1 MNKNSNIGFIGLGN
15 MGKPI
20 FDNLNKKFSNIFC
33 FDKDKSKLKKNNFSS
48 SLIEIFKKC
57 KIIIFCIES
66 NEQIIDI
73 IKENTIQKNTVII
86 DLTSSLPDLTKKI
99 SSYLK
104 KFESHYVD
112 AGMSGGSSGASNGTL
127 TLMLGGSKTICKK
140 IDFILKTFSKNIFYL
155 GKSGN
160 GHLMKLLHNSVCHSI
175 FLINCEIL
183 NIAKSYGITDTDV
196 IDVFNKSNARSYI
209 SEKRF
214 PNNILNGKFNGKSSI
229 KNLKKDLKMMNL
241 ILKKSKSKKKYTIL
255 SNEILSKIDDKLNMK
270 DFTNIYKMWNKI

>member
-1 MNKNSNIGFIGLGN
+1 MNKNSNIGFVGLGN

-20 FDNLNKKFSNIFC
+20 FDNLNKEFSNVFC
-33 FDKDKSKLKKNNFSS
+33 FDKDTSKLKINKFSS
-48 SLIEIFKKC
+48 SLNEIFEKC

-73 IKENTIQKNTVII
+73 IKENAIKKNTIII
-86 DLTSSLPDLTKKI
+86 DLTSSLPELTKQI

-104 KFESHYVD
+104 IFESHYID
-112 AGMSGGSSGASNGTL
+112 AGMSGGALGASNGTL

-140 IDFILKTFSKNIFYL
+140 IDFILKTFAKNIFYL

-209 SEKRF
+209 SENRF
-214 PNNILNGKFNGKSSI
+214 PNNILNGKFNGKSTI
-229 KNLKKDLKMMNL
+229 KNLKKDLKMMNS
-241 ILKKSKSKKKYTIL
+241 ILKNSKSKKKYTEL
-255 SNEILSKIDDKLNMK
+255 SNEILSKIDDRLNME
-270 DFTNIYKMWNKI
+270 DFTNIYKMWDKI

>member
-1 MNKNSNIGFIGLGN
+1 MNKNSNIGFVGLGN

-20 FDNLNKKFSNIFC
+20 FDNLNKEFSNVFC
-33 FDKDKSKLKKNNFSS
+33 FDKDTSKLKMNKFSS
-48 SLIEIFKKC
+48 SLNEIFEKC

-73 IKENTIQKNTVII
+73 IKENAIKKNTIII
-86 DLTSSLPDLTKKI
+86 DLTSSLPELTKQI

-104 KFESHYVD
+104 IFESHYID
-112 AGMSGGSSGASNGTL
+112 AGMSGGALGASNGTL

-140 IDFILKTFSKNIFYL
+140 IDFILKTFAKNIFYL

-160 GHLMKLLHNSVCHSI
+160 GHLMKLLDNSVCHSI

-209 SEKRF
+209 SESRF

-229 KNLKKDLKMMNL
+229 KNLKKDLKMINL
-241 ILKKSKSKKKYTIL
+241 ILKNSKSKKRYTEL
-255 SNEILSKIDDKLNMK
+255 SNEILSKIDDKLNME
-270 DFTNIYKMWNKI
+270 DFTNIYKIWDKI

>member
-1 MNKNSNIGFIGLGN
+1 MNENSNIGFIGLGN

-20 FDNLNKKFSNIFC
+20 FDHLNKKFSNIFC
-33 FDKDKSKLKKNNFSS
+33 FDQDTSKLKKNNFSS
-48 SLIEIFKKC
+48 SLIEIFEKC

-73 IKENTIQKNTVII
+73 IKENKIKKNTVIV

-104 KFESHYVD
+104 KFESHYID
-112 AGMSGGSSGASNGTL
+112 AGMSGGASGATNGTL

-140 IDFILKTFSKNIFYL
+140 IDFILNTFAKNIFYL

-209 SEKRF
+209 SESRF

-229 KNLKKDLKMMNL
+229 KNLKKDLKMISL
-241 ILKKSKSKKKYTIL
+241 ILKNTKSKKKYTEL
-255 SNEILSKIDDKLNMK
+255 SNKILSKIDDKLNME
-270 DFTNIYKMWNKI
+270 DFTNIYKIWDKI

>member
-1 MNKNSNIGFIGLGN
+1 MNKNSNIGFVGLGN

-20 FDNLNKKFSNIFC
+20 FDNLNREFSNVFC
-33 FDKDKSKLKKNNFSS
+33 FDKDTSKLKINKFSS
-48 SLIEIFKKC
+48 SLNEIFEKC

-73 IKENTIQKNTVII
+73 IKENAIKKNTIII
-86 DLTSSLPDLTKKI
+86 DLTSSLPELTKQI

-104 KFESHYVD
+104 IFESHYID
-112 AGMSGGSSGASNGTL
+112 AGMSGGALGASNGTL

-140 IDFILKTFSKNIFYL
+140 IDFILKTFAKNIFYL

-209 SEKRF
+209 SENRF
-214 PNNILNGKFNGKSSI
+214 PNNILNGKFNGKSTI
-229 KNLKKDLKMMNL
+229 KNLKKDLKMMNS
-241 ILKKSKSKKKYTIL
+241 ILKNSKSKKKYTEL
-255 SNEILSKIDDKLNMK
+255 SNEILSKIDDKLNME
-270 DFTNIYKMWNKI
+270 DFTNIYKMWDKI

>member
-1 MNKNSNIGFIGLGN
+1 MNENSNIGFIGLGN

-20 FDNLNKKFSNIFC
+20 FDHLNKKFSNIFC
-33 FDKDKSKLKKNNFSS
+33 FDKDTSKLKKNNFSS
-48 SLIEIFKKC
+48 SLIEIFEKC

-73 IKENTIQKNTVII
+73 IKENKIKKNTVIV

-104 KFESHYVD
+104 KFESHYID
-112 AGMSGGSSGASNGTL
+112 AGMSGGASGATNGTL

-140 IDFILKTFSKNIFYL
+140 IDFILNTFAKNIFYL

-183 NIAKSYGITDTDV
+183 NVAKSYGITDTDV

-209 SEKRF
+209 SESRF

-241 ILKKSKSKKKYTIL
+241 ILKNSKIKKNYTEL
-255 SNEILSKIDDKLNMK
+255 SNEILSNIDDKFNMK
-270 DFTNIYKMWNKI
+270 DFTHIYKMWNKT

>member
-20 FDNLNKKFSNIFC
+20 FDHLNEKFSNIFC

-48 SLIEIFKKC
+48 SLIEIFEKC

-73 IKENTIQKNTVII
+73 IKENKIKKNTVIV

-104 KFESHYVD
+104 KFESHYID
-112 AGMSGGSSGASNGTL
+112 AGMSGGASGASNGTL

-140 IDFILKTFSKNIFYL
+140 IDFILKTFAKNIFYL

-183 NIAKSYGITDTDV
+183 NIAKSYGIADTNV

-209 SEKRF
+209 SENRF

-229 KNLKKDLKMMNL
+229 KNLKKDLKMMNI
-241 ILKKSKSKKKYTIL
+241 ILKNSKSKKKYTKL
-255 SNEILSKIDDKLNMK
+255 SNEILSKIDDQFDME
-270 DFTNIYKMWNKI
+270 DFTNIYKIWDKI

>member
-1 MNKNSNIGFIGLGN
+1 MNKNSNIGFVGLGN

-20 FDNLNKKFSNIFC
+20 FDNLNKEFSNIFC
-33 FDKDKSKLKKNNFSS
+33 FDKDKSKLKINKFSS
-48 SLIEIFKKC
+48 SLNEIFEKC

-73 IKENTIQKNTVII
+73 IKENTIKKNTIII
-86 DLTSSLPDLTKKI
+86 DLTSSLPELTKQI

-104 KFESHYVD
+104 KFDSHYID
-112 AGMSGGSSGASNGTL
+112 AGMSGGAIGASNGTL

-140 IDFILKTFSKNIFYL
+140 IDFILKIFAKNIFYL

-209 SEKRF
+209 SENRF
-214 PNNILNGKFNGKSSI
+214 PNNILNGKFNGKSTI
-229 KNLKKDLKMMNL
+229 KNLKKDLKMMNS
-241 ILKKSKSKKKYTIL
+241 ILKNSKSKKKYTELSNTIL
-255 SNEILSKIDDKLNMK
+255 SEIDDKLNME
-270 DFTNIYKMWNKI
+270 DFTNIYKMWEKI

>member
-1 MNKNSNIGFIGLGN
+1 MNKNSNIGFVGLGN

-20 FDNLNKKFSNIFC
+20 FDNLNKEFSNVFC
-33 FDKDKSKLKKNNFSS
+33 FDKDTSKLKINKFSS
-48 SLIEIFKKC
+48 SLNEIFEKC

-73 IKENTIQKNTVII
+73 IKENTIKKNTIII
-86 DLTSSLPDLTKKI
+86 DLTSSLPELTKQI

-104 KFESHYVD
+104 IFESHYID
-112 AGMSGGSSGASNGTL
+112 AGMSGGALGASNGTL

-140 IDFILKTFSKNIFYL
+140 IDFILKTFAKNIFYL

-209 SEKRF
+209 SENRF
-214 PNNILNGKFNGKSSI
+214 PNNILNGKFNGKSTI
-229 KNLKKDLKMMNL
+229 KNLKKYLKMMNS
-241 ILKKSKSKKKYTIL
+241 ILKNSKSKKKYTEL
-255 SNEILSKIDDKLNMK
+255 SDKILSKIDDKLDME
-270 DFTNIYKMWNKI
+270 DFTNIYKMWDNI

>member
-1 MNKNSNIGFIGLGN
+1 MNKNSNIGFVGLGN

-20 FDNLNKKFSNIFC
+20 FDNLNKEFSNVFC
-33 FDKDKSKLKKNNFSS
+33 FDKDTSKLKINKFSS
-48 SLIEIFKKC
+48 SLNEIFEKC

-73 IKENTIQKNTVII
+73 IKENAIKKNTIII
-86 DLTSSLPDLTKKI
+86 DLTSSLPELTKKI

-104 KFESHYVD
+104 KFEAHYVD
-112 AGMSGGSSGASNGTL
+112 AGMSGGASGASNGTL

-140 IDFILKTFSKNIFYL
+140 INYILKTFAKNIFYL
-155 GKSGN
+155 GESGN
-160 GHLMKLLHNSVCHSI
+160 GHMMKLLHNSVCHSI

-183 NIAKSYGITDTDV
+183 NIAKSYGIRDTDV

-209 SEKRF
+209 SESRF

-229 KNLKKDLKMMNL
+229 KNLKKDLKMINL
-241 ILKKSKSKKKYTIL
+241 ILKNSKSKKRYTEL
-255 SNEILSKIDDKLNMK
+255 SNEILSKIDDKLNME
-270 DFTNIYKMWNKI
+270 DFTNIYKIWDKI

>member
-1 MNKNSNIGFIGLGN
+1 MNKNSNIGFVGLGN

-20 FDNLNKKFSNIFC
+20 FDNLNKEFSNVFC
-33 FDKDKSKLKKNNFSS
+33 FDKDTSKLKINKFSY
-48 SLIEIFKKC
+48 SLNEIFEKC

-73 IKENTIQKNTVII
+73 IKENAIKKNTIII
-86 DLTSSLPDLTKKI
+86 DLTSSLPELTKQI

-104 KFESHYVD
+104 IFESHYID
-112 AGMSGGSSGASNGTL
+112 AGMSGGALGASNGTL

-140 IDFILKTFSKNIFYL
+140 IDFILKTFAKNIFYL

-209 SEKRF
+209 SENRF
-214 PNNILNGKFNGKSSI
+214 PNNILNGKFNGKSTI
-229 KNLKKDLKMMNL
+229 KNLKKDLKMMNS
-241 ILKKSKSKKKYTIL
+241 ILKNSKSKKKYTEL
-255 SNEILSKIDDKLNMK
+255 SNEILSKIDDKLNME
-270 DFTNIYKMWNKI
+270 DFTNIYKMWDKI

>member
-1 MNKNSNIGFIGLGN
+1 MNKNSNIGFVGLGN

-20 FDNLNKKFSNIFC
+20 FDNLNKEFSNVFC
-33 FDKDKSKLKKNNFSS
+33 FDKDTSKLKINKFSS
-48 SLIEIFKKC
+48 SLNEIFEKC

-73 IKENTIQKNTVII
+73 IKENAIKKNTIII
-86 DLTSSLPDLTKKI
+86 DLTSSLPELTKQI

-104 KFESHYVD
+104 IFESHYID
-112 AGMSGGSSGASNGTL
+112 AGMSGGALGASNGTL

-140 IDFILKTFSKNIFYL
+140 IDFILKTFAKNIFYL

-209 SEKRF
+209 SENRF
-214 PNNILNGKFNGKSSI
+214 PNNILNGKFNGKSTI
-229 KNLKKDLKMMNL
+229 KNLKKDLKMMNS
-241 ILKKSKSKKKYTIL
+241 ILKNSKSKKKYTEL
-255 SNEILSKIDDKLNMK
+255 SNEILSKIDDELNME
-270 DFTNIYKMWNKI
+270 DFTNIYKMWDKI

>member
-1 MNKNSNIGFIGLGN
+1 MNENSNIGFIGLGN

-20 FDNLNKKFSNIFC
+20 FDHLNKKFSNIFC
-33 FDKDKSKLKKNNFSS
+33 FDQDTSKLKKNNFSS
-48 SLIEIFKKC
+48 SLIEIFEKC

-73 IKENTIQKNTVII
+73 IKENKVKKNTVIV

-104 KFESHYVD
+104 KFESHYID
-112 AGMSGGSSGASNGTL
+112 AGMSGGASGATNGTL

-140 IDFILKTFSKNIFYL
+140 IDFILNTFAKNIFYL

-183 NIAKSYGITDTDV
+183 NVAKSYGITDTDV

-209 SEKRF
+209 SESRF

-241 ILKKSKSKKKYTIL
+241 ILKNSKSKKRYTEL
-255 SNEILSKIDDKLNMK
+255 SNEILSKIDDKLNME
-270 DFTNIYKMWNKI
+270 DFTNIYKIWDKI

>member
-1 MNKNSNIGFIGLGN
+1 MNENSNIGFIGLGN

-20 FDNLNKKFSNIFC
+20 FDHLNKNFSNIFC
-33 FDKDKSKLKKNNFSS
+33 FDNDTSKLKKNNSSS
-48 SLIEIFKKC
+48 SLIEIFEKC

-73 IKENTIQKNTVII
+73 IKKNTIKKNTVIV

-104 KFESHYVD
+104 KFESHYID
-112 AGMSGGSSGASNGTL
+112 AGMSGGALGASNGTL

-140 IDFILKTFSKNIFYL
+140 IDFILKTFAKNIFYL

-209 SEKRF
+209 SESRF

-229 KNLKKDLKMMNL
+229 KNLKKDLKMINL
-241 ILKKSKSKKKYTIL
+241 ILKNSKSKKRYTEL
-255 SNEILSKIDDKLNMK
+255 SNEILSKIDDKLNME
-270 DFTNIYKMWNKI
+270 DFTNIYKIWDKI

>member
-1 MNKNSNIGFIGLGN
+1 MNNNSNIGLIGLGN

-20 FDNLNKKFSNIFC
+20 FNHLNKKFSRVFC
-33 FDKDKSKLKKNNFSS
+33 FDKDTSRLKKNNFSS
-48 SLIEIFKKC
+48 SLIEIFEKC
-57 KIIIFCIES
+57 RVIIFCIES
-66 NEQIIDI
+66 NEQVIDI
-73 IKENTIQKNTVII
+73 IKENKIKKNTVIV

-104 KFESHYVD
+104 KFESHYID
-112 AGMSGGSSGASNGTL
+112 AGMSGGASGASNGTL
-127 TLMLGGSKTICKK
+127 TLMLGGSKIICKK
-140 IDFILKTFSKNIFYL
+140 IDFILKTFAKNIFYL

-183 NIAKSYGITDTDV
+183 NVAKSYGITDTDV

-209 SEKRF
+209 SESRF

-229 KNLKKDLKMMNL
+229 KNLKKDLKMINL
-241 ILKKSKSKKKYTIL
+241 ILKNSKSKKRYTEL
-255 SNEILSKIDDKLNMK
+255 SNEILSKIDDKLNME
-270 DFTNIYKMWNKI
+270 DFTNIYKMWDKI

>member
-15 MGKPI
+15 MGQPI
-20 FDNLNKKFSNIFC
+20 FDNLNKEFLNIFC
-33 FDKDKSKLKKNNFSS
+33 FDKDMSKIKNNRYSS
-48 SLIEIFKKC
+48 SLYKIFENC

-73 IKENTIQKNTVII
+73 IKENIIKKNTIII
-86 DLTSSLPDLTKKI
+86 DLTSSLPDLTKTI

-104 KFESHYVD
+104 KFKSHYVD
-112 AGMSGGSSGASNGTL
+112 AGMSGGASGAKNGSL
-127 TLMLGGSKTICKK
+127 TLMLGGNKTICKK
-140 IDFILKTFSKNIFYL
+140 IDYILKTFAKNIFYL

-160 GHLMKLLHNSVCHSI
+160 GHMMKLLHNSVCHSI

-183 NIAKSYGITDTDV
+183 NIARSYGINDTDV

-209 SEKRF
+209 SENRF
-214 PNNILNGKFNGKSSI
+214 QNNILNGKFNGKSSI
-229 KNLKKDLKMMNL
+229 KNLKKDLKMINS
-241 ILKKSKSKKKYTIL
+241 ILKNSKSKKKYTEL

>member
-1 MNKNSNIGFIGLGN
+1 MNENSNIGFIGLGN

-20 FDNLNKKFSNIFC
+20 FDHLNKKFSNIFC
-33 FDKDKSKLKKNNFSS
+33 FDQDTSKLKKNNFSS
-48 SLIEIFKKC
+48 SLIEIFEKC

-73 IKENTIQKNTVII
+73 IKENKVKKNTVIV

-104 KFESHYVD
+104 KFESHYID
-112 AGMSGGSSGASNGTL
+112 AGMSGGASGATNGTL

-140 IDFILKTFSKNIFYL
+140 IDFILKTFAKNIFYL

-160 GHLMKLLHNSVCHSI
+160 GHMMKLLHNSVCHSI

-183 NIAKSYGITDTDV
+183 NVAKSYGITDTDV

-209 SEKRF
+209 SESRF

-229 KNLKKDLKMMNL
+229 KNLKKDLKMINL
-241 ILKKSKSKKKYTIL
+241 ILKNSKSKKRYTEL
-255 SNEILSKIDDKLNMK
+255 SNEILSKIDDKLNME
-270 DFTNIYKMWNKI
+270 DFTNIYKIWDKI

>member
-20 FDNLNKKFSNIFC
+20 FDHLNKKFSNIFC
-33 FDKDKSKLKKNNFSS
+33 FDQDTSKLKKNNFSS
-48 SLIEIFKKC
+48 SLIEIFEKC
-57 KIIIFCIES
+57 KIIIFCFES

-73 IKENTIQKNTVII
+73 IKENKIKKNTVIV

-104 KFESHYVD
+104 KFDSHYID
-112 AGMSGGSSGASNGTL
+112 AVMSGGASGATDGSL

-140 IDFILKTFSKNIFYL
+140 IDFILNTFAKNIFYL

-183 NIAKSYGITDTDV
+183 NVAKSYGITDTDV

-209 SEKRF
+209 SESRF

-229 KNLKKDLKMMNL
+229 KNLKKDLKMINL
-241 ILKKSKSKKKYTIL
+241 ILKNSKSKNRYTEL
-255 SNEILSKIDDKLNMK
+255 SNEILSKIDDKLNME
-270 DFTNIYKMWNKI
+270 DFTNIYKIWDKI

>member
-1 MNKNSNIGFIGLGN
+1 MNKNLNIGFIGLGN
-15 MGKPI
+15 MGQPI
-20 FDNLNKKFSNIFC
+20 FDNLNKQFSNIFC
-33 FDKDKSKLKKNNFSS
+33 FDKDISKIKNNNFSC
-48 SLIEIFKKC
+48 SLNYIFENC

-66 NEQIIDI
+66 NEQIINI
-73 IKENTIQKNTVII
+73 IKENKIKKNTVIV
-86 DLTSSLPDLTKKI
+86 DLTSSLPDLTQKI

-104 KFESHYVD
+104 KFESHYID
-112 AGMSGGSSGASNGTL
+112 AGMSGGALGATNGTL

-140 IDFILKTFSKNIFYL
+140 IDFILKIFAKNIFYL

-183 NIAKSYGITDTDV
+183 NIAKTYGIADIDV

-209 SEKRF
+209 SERRF
-214 PNNILNGKFNGKSSI
+214 PNNILNGKFNGRSSI

-241 ILKKSKSKKKYTIL
+241 ILKNSKSKKKYTEL
-255 SNEILSKIDDKLNMK
+255 SNEILSKIDDKLNME
-270 DFTNIYKMWNKI
+270 DFTNIYKIWDKI

>member
-1 MNKNSNIGFIGLGN
+1 MNKNSNIGFVGLGN

-20 FDNLNKKFSNIFC
+20 FDNLNKEFSNVFG
-33 FDKDKSKLKKNNFSS
+33 FDKDTSKLKINEFSS
-48 SLIEIFKKC
+48 SLNEIFEKC

-73 IKENTIQKNTVII
+73 IKENAIKKNTIII
-86 DLTSSLPDLTKKI
+86 DLTSSLPELTKQI

-104 KFESHYVD
+104 IFESHYID
-112 AGMSGGSSGASNGTL
+112 AGMSGGALGASNGTL

-140 IDFILKTFSKNIFYL
+140 IDFILKTFAKNIFYL

-209 SEKRF
+209 SENRF
-214 PNNILNGKFNGKSSI
+214 PNNILNGKFNGKSTI
-229 KNLKKDLKMMNL
+229 KNLKKDLKMMNS
-241 ILKKSKSKKKYTIL
+241 ILKNSKSKKKYTEL
-255 SNEILSKIDDKLNMK
+255 SNEILSKIDDKLNME

>member
-33 FDKDKSKLKKNNFSS
+33 FDNDTSKLKKNNFSS
-48 SLIEIFKKC
+48 SLIEIFEKC

-73 IKENTIQKNTVII
+73 IKENKIKKNTVIV
-86 DLTSSLPDLTKKI
+86 DLTSSLPELTKKI
-99 SSYLK
+99 SSYLEK
-104 KFESHYVD
+104 YESHYID
-112 AGMSGGSSGASNGTL
+112 AGMSGGASGATNGTL
-127 TLMLGGSKTICKK
+127 TLMLGGDKNICKK
-140 IDFILKTFSKNIFYL
+140 IEFILNTFAKNIFYL

-183 NIAKSYGITDTDV
+183 NIAKSYGIADTDV

-209 SEKRF
+209 SESRF

-229 KNLKKDLKMMNL
+229 KNLKKDLKMINL
-241 ILKKSKSKKKYTIL
+241 ILKNSKSKKRYTEL
-255 SNEILSKIDDKLNMK
+255 SNEILSKIDDKLNME
-270 DFTNIYKMWNKI
+270 DFTNIYKIWDKI

>member
-1 MNKNSNIGFIGLGN
+1 MNRNSNIGFIGLGN

-20 FDNLNKKFSNIFC
+20 FNHLNKNFSNIFC
-33 FDKDKSKLKKNNFSS
+33 FDKNLSKLKKNNFSS
-48 SLIEIFKKC
+48 SLIEIFEKC
-57 KIIIFCIES
+57 KIIIFCVES

-73 IKENTIQKNTVII
+73 LKENKIKKNTVIV

-104 KFESHYVD
+104 KHESHYID
-112 AGMSGGSSGASNGTL
+112 AGMSGGASGATNGTL

-140 IDFILKTFSKNIFYL
+140 IDYILKTFAKNIFYL

-160 GHLMKLLHNSVCHSI
+160 GHMMKLLHNSVCHSI

-183 NIAKSYGITDTDV
+183 NIAKSYGINDTDV

-209 SEKRF
+209 SESRF

-229 KNLKKDLKMMNL
+229 KNLKKDLGMMNL
-241 ILKKSKSKKKYTIL
+241 ILKKSNSKKKYTEL
-255 SNEILSKIDDKLNMK
+255 SNEILSKIDDNLDMK
-270 DFTNIYKMWNKI
+270 DFTNIYKMWDKI

>member
-1 MNKNSNIGFIGLGN
+1 MNNNSNIGFIGLGN

-20 FDNLNKKFSNIFC
+20 FDNLNKKFSNIYC
-33 FDKDKSKLKKNNFSS
+33 FDNDSSKLKKNNFSA
-48 SLIEIFKKC
+48 SLDEIFEKC

-73 IKENTIQKNTVII
+73 IKENNIKKNTIII
-86 DLTSSLPDLTKKI
+86 DLTSSLPELTKKI

-104 KFESHYVD
+104 KFEAHYVD
-112 AGMSGGSSGASNGTL
+112 AGMSGGASGASNGTL

-140 IDFILKTFSKNIFYL
+140 INYILKTFAKNIFYL

-160 GHLMKLLHNSVCHSI
+160 GHMMKLLHNSVCHSI
-175 FLINCEIL
+175 FLLNCEIL
-183 NIAKSYGITDTDV
+183 NIAKSYGINDIDV

-209 SEKRF
+209 SESRF

-241 ILKKSKSKKKYTIL
+241 ILKKSKSKKKYTEL
-255 SNEILSKIDDKLNMK
+255 SNEILSKIDDNLDMK
-270 DFTNIYKMWNKI
+270 DFTNIYKMWDKI

>member
-1 MNKNSNIGFIGLGN
+1 MNRNSNIGFIGLGN

-33 FDKDKSKLKKNNFSS
+33 FDKDLSKLTKNNFSS
-48 SLIEIFKKC
+48 SLIEIFEKC
-57 KIIIFCIES
+57 KIIIFCVES

-73 IKENTIQKNTVII
+73 IKENKIKKNTVIV

-104 KFESHYVD
+104 KYESHYID
-112 AGMSGGSSGASNGTL
+112 AGMSGGASGATNGTL

-140 IDFILKTFSKNIFYL
+140 IDYILKTFAKNIFYL

-160 GHLMKLLHNSVCHSI
+160 GHMMKLLHNSVCHSI

-196 IDVFNKSNARSYI
+196 IEVFNKSNARSYI
-209 SEKRF
+209 SESRF
-214 PNNILNGKFNGKSSI
+214 PNNILNGKYNGKSSI
-229 KNLKKDLKMMNL
+229 KNLKKDLGMINL
-241 ILKKSKSKKKYTIL
+241 ILKKSNSKKKYTEL
-255 SNEILSKIDDKLNMK
+255 SNEILSKIDDNLDMK
-270 DFTNIYKMWNKI
+270 DFTNIYKMWDKI

>member
-33 FDKDKSKLKKNNFSS
+33 FDKNISKLKKNNFSS
-48 SLIEIFKKC
+48 SLIEIFEKC
-57 KIIIFCIES
+57 SVIIFCIES
-66 NEQIIDI
+66 NKQVIDI
-73 IKENTIQKNTVII
+73 IKENKIKKNTII
-86 DLTSSLPDLTKKI
+86 VDLTSSLPDLTRKI

-104 KFESHYVD
+104 KFESHYID
-112 AGMSGGSSGASNGTL
+112 AGMSGGASGATNGTL

-140 IDFILKTFSKNIFYL
+140 IDFILNTFAKNIFYL

-183 NIAKSYGITDTDV
+183 NIAKSYGITDTNV

-209 SEKRF
+209 SENRF
-214 PNNILNGKFNGKSSI
+214 PNNILNGKFNGKSTI
-229 KNLKKDLKMMNL
+229 KNLKKDLKMMNS
-241 ILKKSKSKKKYTIL
+241 ILKNSKNKKKYTEL
-255 SNEILSKIDDKLNMK
+255 SNEILSKIDDKLNME
-270 DFTNIYKMWNKI
+270 DFTNIYKMWDKI

>member
-1 MNKNSNIGFIGLGN
+1 MNKNSNIGFVGLGN

-20 FDNLNKKFSNIFC
+20 FDNLNKEFSNVFC
-33 FDKDKSKLKKNNFSS
+33 FDKDTSKLKINKFSS
-48 SLIEIFKKC
+48 SLNEIFEKC

-66 NEQIIDI
+66 NKQIIDI
-73 IKENTIQKNTVII
+73 IKENVIKKNTIII
-86 DLTSSLPDLTKKI
+86 DLTSSLPELTKQI

-104 KFESHYVD
+104 KFESHYID
-112 AGMSGGSSGASNGTL
+112 AGMSGGALGASNGTL

-140 IDFILKTFSKNIFYL
+140 IDFILKTFAKNIFYL

-196 IDVFNKSNARSYI
+196 IDVCNKSNARSYI
-209 SEKRF
+209 SENRF
-214 PNNILNGKFNGKSSI
+214 PNNILNGKFNGKSTI
-229 KNLKKDLKMMNL
+229 KNLKTDLKMMNL
-241 ILKKSKSKKKYTIL
+241 ILKNSKSKKKYTEL
-255 SNEILSKIDDKLNMK
+255 SNKILSKIDDKFNME
-270 DFTNIYKMWNKI
+270 DFTNIYKMWDKI

>member
-1 MNKNSNIGFIGLGN
+1 MNKNSNIGFVGLGN

-20 FDNLNKKFSNIFC
+20 FDNLNKEFSNVFC
-33 FDKDKSKLKKNNFSS
+33 FDKDTSKLKINKFSS
-48 SLIEIFKKC
+48 SLNEIFEKC

-73 IKENTIQKNTVII
+73 IKENAIKKNTIII
-86 DLTSSLPDLTKKI
+86 DLTSSLPELTKQI

-104 KFESHYVD
+104 IFESHYID
-112 AGMSGGSSGASNGTL
+112 AGMSGGALGASNGTL

-140 IDFILKTFSKNIFYL
+140 IDFILKTFAKNIFYL

-209 SEKRF
+209 SENRF

-241 ILKKSKSKKKYTIL
+241 ILKNSKSKKRYTEL
-255 SNEILSKIDDKLNMK
+255 SNEILSKIDDKLNME
-270 DFTNIYKMWNKI
+270 DFTNIYKMWDKI

>member
-20 FDNLNKKFSNIFC
+20 FDNLNKKFSNIYC
-33 FDKDKSKLKKNNFSS
+33 FDNDTSKLKENNLSS
-48 SLIEIFKKC
+48 SLIEIFEKC
-57 KIIIFCIES
+57 EIIIFCIES

-73 IKENTIQKNTVII
+73 IKENKIKKNTVIV

-112 AGMSGGSSGASNGTL
+112 AGMSGGASGAKNGTL
-127 TLMLGGSKTICKK
+127 TLMLGGDKTICKK
-140 IDFILKTFSKNIFYL
+140 IDFILNTFAKNIFYL

-160 GHLMKLLHNSVCHSI
+160 GHMMKLLHNSVCHSI

-183 NIAKSYGITDTDV
+183 NIAKSYGIADTNV

-209 SEKRF
+209 SESRF

-241 ILKKSKSKKKYTIL
+241 ILKNSKSKKKYTEL
-255 SNEILSKIDDKLNMK
+255 SNKILSKIDDKFNME
-270 DFTNIYKMWNKI
+270 DFTNIYKMWDKI

>member
-20 FDNLNKKFSNIFC
+20 FDNLNKKFSNIYC
-33 FDKDKSKLKKNNFSS
+33 FDNDTSKLKENNFSS
-48 SLIEIFKKC
+48 SLIEIFEKC

-73 IKENTIQKNTVII
+73 IKENKIKKNTVIV

-99 SSYLK
+99 SYYLK
-104 KFESHYVD
+104 KFESYYVD
-112 AGMSGGSSGASNGTL
+112 AGMSGGASGAKNGTL
-127 TLMLGGSKTICKK
+127 TLMLGGDKTICKK
-140 IDFILKTFSKNIFYL
+140 IEFILNTFAKNIFYL

-160 GHLMKLLHNSVCHSI
+160 GHMMKLLHNSVCHSI

-183 NIAKSYGITDTDV
+183 NIAKSYGIADTNV

-209 SEKRF
+209 SESRF

-241 ILKKSKSKKKYTIL
+241 ILKNSKSKKKYTEL
-255 SNEILSKIDDKLNMK
+255 SNKILSKIDDKFNME

>member
-1 MNKNSNIGFIGLGN
+1 MNNNSNIGFIGLGN

-20 FDNLNKKFSNIFC
+20 FDHLNKKFSRIFC
-33 FDKDKSKLKKNNFSS
+33 FDKDTSKLKKNNFSS

-66 NEQIIDI
+66 NEQIIEI
-73 IKENTIQKNTVII
+73 IKENKIKKNTVIV

-104 KFESHYVD
+104 KFESHYID
-112 AGMSGGSSGASNGTL
+112 AGMSGGASGATNGTL

-140 IDFILKTFSKNIFYL
+140 IDFILNTFAKNIFYL

-183 NIAKSYGITDTDV
+183 NVAKSYGITDTDV

-209 SEKRF
+209 SESRF

-229 KNLKKDLKMMNL
+229 KNLKKDLKMINL
-241 ILKKSKSKKKYTIL
+241 ILKNSKSKKRYTEL
-255 SNEILSKIDDKLNMK
+255 SNEILSKIDDKLNME
-270 DFTNIYKMWNKI
+270 DFTNIYKMWDKI

>member
-1 MNKNSNIGFIGLGN
+1 MNKNSNIGFVGLGN

-20 FDNLNKKFSNIFC
+20 FDNLNKEFSNVFC
-33 FDKDKSKLKKNNFSS
+33 FDKDASKLKINKFSS
-48 SLIEIFKKC
+48 SLNEIFEKC

-66 NEQIIDI
+66 NDQIIDI
-73 IKENTIQKNTVII
+73 IKENAIKKNTIII
-86 DLTSSLPDLTKKI
+86 DLTSSLPELTKQI

-104 KFESHYVD
+104 IFESHYID
-112 AGMSGGSSGASNGTL
+112 AGMSGGASGASNGTL

-140 IDFILKTFSKNIFYL
+140 IDFILKTFAKNIFYL

-183 NIAKSYGITDTDV
+183 NIAKSYGITDTNV

-209 SEKRF
+209 SENRF
-214 PNNILNGKFNGKSSI
+214 PNNILNGKFNGKSTI
-229 KNLKKDLKMMNL
+229 KNLKKDLKMINL
-241 ILKKSKSKKKYTIL
+241 ILKNSKSKKRYTEL
-255 SNEILSKIDDKLNMK
+255 SNEILSKIDDKLNME
-270 DFTNIYKMWNKI
+270 DFTNIYKIWDKI

>member
-1 MNKNSNIGFIGLGN
+1 MNKNSNIGFVGLGN

-20 FDNLNKKFSNIFC
+20 FDNLNKEFSNVFG
-33 FDKDKSKLKKNNFSS
+33 FDKDTSKLKINEFSS
-48 SLIEIFKKC
+48 SLNEIFEKC

-73 IKENTIQKNTVII
+73 IKENAIKKNTIII
-86 DLTSSLPDLTKKI
+86 DLTSSLPELTKQI

-104 KFESHYVD
+104 IFKSHYID
-112 AGMSGGSSGASNGTL
+112 AGMSGGASGATNGTL

-140 IDFILKTFSKNIFYL
+140 IDFILNTFAKNIFYL

-183 NIAKSYGITDTDV
+183 NVAKSYGITDTDV
-196 IDVFNKSNARSYI
+196 INVFNKSNARSYI
-209 SEKRF
+209 SESRF

-229 KNLKKDLKMMNL
+229 KNLKKDLKMINL
-241 ILKKSKSKKKYTIL
+241 ILKNSKSKKRYTEL
-255 SNEILSKIDDKLNMK
+255 SNEILSKIDDKLDME
-270 DFTNIYKMWNKI
+270 DFTNIYKMWDKI

>member
-1 MNKNSNIGFIGLGN
+1 MNENSNIGFIGLGN

-20 FDNLNKKFSNIFC
+20 FDHLNKKFSNIFC
-33 FDKDKSKLKKNNFSS
+33 FDQDTSKLKKNNFSS
-48 SLIEIFKKC
+48 SLIEIFEKC

-73 IKENTIQKNTVII
+73 IKENKIKKNTVFV

-104 KFESHYVD
+104 KFESHYID
-112 AGMSGGSSGASNGTL
+112 AGMSGGASGATNGTL
-127 TLMLGGSKTICKK
+127 TLMLGGNKNICKK
-140 IDFILKTFSKNIFYL
+140 IDFILNTFAKNIFYL

-160 GHLMKLLHNSVCHSI
+160 GHLVKLLHNSVCHSI

-183 NIAKSYGITDTDV
+183 NIAKSYGIADTDV

-209 SEKRF
+209 SESRF
-214 PNNILNGKFNGKSSI
+214 PNNIFNGKFNGKSSI
-229 KNLKKDLKMMNL
+229 KNLKKDLKMINL
-241 ILKKSKSKKKYTIL
+241 ILKNSKSKKKYTEV
-255 SNEILSKIDDKLNMK
+255 SNDILSKIDEKLNMK
-270 DFTNIYKMWNKI
+270 DFTNIYKMWDKI

>member
-20 FDNLNKKFSNIFC
+20 FDNLNKKFSNIFY
-33 FDKDKSKLKKNNFSS
+33 FDKDTSKLKKNNFSS
-48 SLIEIFKKC
+48 SLIEIFEKC

-73 IKENTIQKNTVII
+73 IKENKIKKNTVIV

-99 SSYLK
+99 SYYLK

-112 AGMSGGSSGASNGTL
+112 AGMSGGASGATNGTL
-127 TLMLGGSKTICKK
+127 TLMLGGDKTICKK
-140 IDFILKTFSKNIFYL
+140 IEFILNTFAKNIFYL

-183 NIAKSYGITDTDV
+183 NIAKSYGIADTDV

-209 SEKRF
+209 SQSRF

-241 ILKKSKSKKKYTIL
+241 ILKNSKSKKKYTEL
-255 SNEILSKIDDKLNMK
+255 SDKILSKIDDKFNME

>member
-20 FDNLNKKFSNIFC
+20 FDNLNKEFSNIFC
-33 FDKDKSKLKKNNFSS
+33 FDKDTSKLKKNNFLST
-48 SLIEIFKKC
+48 LDEIFKKC

-66 NEQIIDI
+66 NDQIFDI
-73 IKENTIQKNTVII
+73 IKENKIKKNTIII
-86 DLTSSLPDLTKKI
+86 DLTSSLPELSNKI

-104 KFESHYVD
+104 KFESHYID
-112 AGMSGGSSGASNGTL
+112 AGMSGGATGASKGTL

-140 IDFILKTFSKNIFYL
+140 IDCLLKTFSKNIFYL

-160 GHLMKLLHNSVCHSI
+160 GHMMKLLHNSVCHSI

-183 NIAKSYGITDTDV
+183 NIAKSYGIDDTDV

-209 SEKRF
+209 SESRF

-229 KNLKKDLKMMNL
+229 KNLKKDLKMINS
-241 ILKKSKSKKKYTIL
+241 ILKKSKSKKNYTEL
-255 SNEILSKIDDKLNMK
+255 SNEILSKIDDKFNMI

>member
-1 MNKNSNIGFIGLGN
+1 MNKNSNIGFVGLGN

-20 FDNLNKKFSNIFC
+20 FVNLKKEFSNVFC
-33 FDKDKSKLKKNNFSS
+33 FDKDTSRLKINKFSS
-48 SLIEIFKKC
+48 SLNEIFEKC

-73 IKENTIQKNTVII
+73 IKENAIKKNTIII
-86 DLTSSLPDLTKKI
+86 DLTSSLPELTKQI

-104 KFESHYVD
+104 KFESHYID
-112 AGMSGGSSGASNGTL
+112 AGMSGGASGASNGTL

-140 IDFILKTFSKNIFYL
+140 IDFILKTFAKNIFYL

-183 NIAKSYGITDTDV
+183 NIAKSYGITDADV

-209 SEKRF
+209 SENRF
-214 PNNILNGKFNGKSSI
+214 PNNILNGKFNGKSTI
-229 KNLKKDLKMMNL
+229 KNLKKDLKMMNS
-241 ILKKSKSKKKYTIL
+241 ILKNSKSKKKYTEL
-255 SNEILSKIDDKLNMK
+255 SNEILSKIDNKLDME
-270 DFTNIYKMWNKI
+270 DFTNIYKMWDKI